1 MPTAV
6 ESRPDDA
13 PVRVLLV
20 DDHALVRRGLR
31 HVLAE
36 RGLEIVGEAGD
47 GAAAVRL
54 VLDRRPEVVLMD
66 LNMPGTSGIEATRE
80 LARRAPGVRVV
91 VLTISASSA
100 DILAAITAG
109 ACGYLLKT
117 APPEEVEA
125 AVRAAAAGQTVI
137 SPTIASTLVDHVRE
151 HERLQTVPRPVA
163 EELSEREVE
172 VLRLLAEGRE
182 NAEIAQELYISLA
195 TVKHHIS
202 NILTKLGAKNRVEAA
217 VLAVRGGVL
226 ATG

>member
-1 MPTAV
+1 MPTSAQP
-6 ESRPDDA
+6 RDDA

-36 RGLEIVGEAGD
+36 NGLEVVGEAGD

-54 VLDRRPEVVLMD
+54 VLARLPQVVLMD
-66 LNMPGTSGIEATRE
+66 LNMPGTSGIEATRQ
-80 LARRAPGVRVV
+80 LAQHAPEVRVV

-117 APPEEVEA
+117 APPEEIEA

-151 HERLQTVPRPVA
+151 HERLQTIPRPVA
-163 EELSEREVE
+163 EELSERELE

-226 ATG
+226 VEG